1 MYDEDSDDDMMH
13 VQRETAEEYSQH
25 YGTNFETAFV
35 EREYAVPEFSTKVR
49 TWPSHQPSKL
59 FMIYWLSFWG

>member
-1 MYDEDSDDDMMH
+1 MDGTRRVYHEDSDDDVMH

-35 EREYAVPEFSTKVR
+35 EREYAVPEFSAKVR
-49 TWPSHQPSKL
+49 TWPGQASQQSRL
-59 FMIYWLSFWG
+59 

>member
-1 MYDEDSDDDMMH
+1 MQLQFVAIEIENRRTYQEDCDDDIMH

-35 EREYAVPEFSTKVR
+35 EREYAVPEFSTK
-49 TWPSHQPSKL
+49 L
-59 FMIYWLSFWG
+59 CD

>member
-1 MYDEDSDDDMMH
+1 MQLQFVAIEIENRRTYQEDSDDDVMH

-35 EREYAVPEFSTKVR
+35 EREYTLPEFSTK
-49 TWPSHQPSKL
+49 L
-59 FMIYWLSFWG
+59 CG